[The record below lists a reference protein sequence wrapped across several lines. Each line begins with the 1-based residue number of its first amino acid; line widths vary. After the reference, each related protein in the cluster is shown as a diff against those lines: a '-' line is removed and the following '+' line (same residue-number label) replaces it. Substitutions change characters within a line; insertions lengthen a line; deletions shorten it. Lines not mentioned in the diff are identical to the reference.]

1 MSDQMIPAV
10 VLDEVRRDLRPV
22 RPLPA
27 PLVRALIV
35 LPVGLAL
42 LAGLPITWG
51 LRHNIGELA
60 PWASWGLSALESL
73 AGLLIVGAALAEAVP
88 GRRLSA
94 RAVTLTVFAGALI
107 PITLTAITNGLVP
120 AAEAP
125 GVRVRFMIEC
135 FDQIAIWAM
144 PAVAV
149 PAWLAA
155 RAWPE
160 RPAVAGAFY
169 GLGTGVM
176 ADAGARL
183 FCWVSSPL
191 HVLISHGGAIVAVTI
206 GGALLA
212 TLIDRWRP
220 RTSLLPGG
228 AGGRRIEADRPPPQ
242 GGTR

>member
-1 MSDQMIPAV
+1 MRDETIPTTL
-10 VLDEVRRDLRPV
+10 LDEVQHDLRPV

-27 PLVRALIV
+27 PSVRALLV
-35 LPVGLAL
+35 LPIGIAL
-42 LAGLPITWG
+42 ITGLPLVWG
-51 LRHNIGELA
+51 LRHNIDQLPA
-60 PWASWGLSALESL
+60 WASWGLSGLEGL

-88 GRRLSA
+88 GRRLSG
-94 RAVTLTVFAGALI
+94 RAVALTLAAGALI
-107 PITLTAITNGLVP
+107 PIAIMLATDWLLP
-120 AAEAP
+120 ATEAAS
-125 GVRVRFMIEC
+125 VRVRFMIEC
-135 FDQIAIWAM
+135 FDQITVWAV

-191 HVLISHGGAIVAVTI
+191 HMLISHGGAIVAVTI
-206 GGALLA
+206 AGAIA
-212 TLIDRWRP
+212 AVLIDRWRP
-220 RTSLLPGG
+220 RPAT
-228 AGGRRIEADRPPPQ
+228 RPPASIEP
-242 GGTR
+242 

>member
-1 MSDQMIPAV
+1 MIPTA

-27 PLVRALIV
+27 PFVRALIV
-35 LPVGLAL
+35 LPVGVAL
-42 LAGLPITWG
+42 LAGLPLFWG
-51 LRHNIGELA
+51 VRRNIGDLA
-60 PWASWGLSALESL
+60 PWASWGLSALEGL
-73 AGLLIVGAALAEAVP
+73 AGLLIVGAALREAVP

-94 RAVTLTVFAGALI
+94 RAVALTLSAGALVPVMI
-107 PITLTAITNGLVP
+107 MLTTDWMLP
-120 AAEAP
+120 AAEPA

-135 FDQIAIWAM
+135 FDQITLWAV

-149 PAWLAA
+149 PAWLAS

-191 HVLISHGGAIVAVTI
+191 HVLISHGGAILAVTL
-206 GGALLA
+206 GGAIVA

-220 RTSLLPGG
+220 RP
-228 AGGRRIEADRPPPQ
+228 
-242 GGTR
+242 

>member
-1 MSDQMIPAV
+1 MMSDHMIPAA

-22 RPLPA
+22 RPLAA

-35 LPVGLAL
+35 LPVGIAL
-42 LAGLPITWG
+42 LAGLPLSWG
-51 LRHNIGELA
+51 LRRNIGELA
-60 PWASWGLSALESL
+60 PWASWGLSGLESL
-73 AGLLIVGAALAEAVP
+73 AGLLIVGAALSEAVP

-94 RAVTLTVFAGALI
+94 RAVTLTLLAGA
-107 PITLTAITNGLVP
+107 LVP
-120 AAEAP
+120 AALMLITSWLAPAEEPP
-125 GVRVRFMIEC
+125 GVTVRFAIEC
-135 FDQIAIWAM
+135 FDQILLWAM

-191 HVLISHGGAIVAVTI
+191 HVLLSHGGAIVAVTI
-206 GGALLA
+206 GGAFVA
-212 TLIDRWRP
+212 TLVDRWRP
-220 RTSLLPGG
+220 RPRARASPPGHNG
-228 AGGRRIEADRPPPQ
+228 S
-242 GGTR
+242 

>member
-1 MSDQMIPAV
+1 MTTEPMIPTA

-27 PLVRALIV
+27 PLVRALVV

-42 LAGLPITWG
+42 LAGLPLFWG
-51 LRHNIGELA
+51 LRRNIGELA
-60 PWASWGLSALESL
+60 PWASWGLSGLESL
-73 AGLLIVGAALAEAVP
+73 AGLLIVGAALSEAVP

-94 RAVTLTVFAGALI
+94 RAVTATLFAGALV
-107 PITLTAITNGLVP
+107 PITLTLVTSWLAP
-120 AAEAP
+120 AEESPA
-125 GVRVRFMIEC
+125 VRIRFAIEC
-135 FDQIAIWAM
+135 FDQIAVWAM

-191 HVLISHGGAIVAVTI
+191 HVLLSHGGAILAVTI
-206 GGALLA
+206 CGAVVA
-212 TLIDRWRP
+212 TLIDRRRP
-220 RTSLLPGG
+220 RPTISDR
-228 AGGRRIEADRPPPQ
+228 GR
-242 GGTR
+242 G

>member
-1 MSDQMIPAV
+1 MTMSDERIPTA
-10 VLDEVRRDLRPV
+10 LLEEVRHDLRPV

-27 PLVRALIV
+27 PFARALLV
-35 LPVGLAL
+35 LPVGLVL
-42 LAGLPITWG
+42 LTGLPLFWG
-51 LRHNIGELA
+51 VRKNIDGLA
-60 PWASWGLSALESL
+60 PWASWGLSGLEGL
-73 AGLLIVGAALAEAVP
+73 AGLLIVGAALREAVP

-94 RAVTLTVFAGALI
+94 RAVALTLAAGALVPVMI
-107 PITLTAITNGLVP
+107 MLTTDWMLP
-120 AAEAP
+120 AAEPA

-135 FDQIAIWAM
+135 FDQITLWAV

-149 PAWLAA
+149 PAWLAS

-191 HVLISHGGAIVAVTI
+191 HMLISHGGAILAVTL
-206 GGALLA
+206 GGAIVA

-220 RTSLLPGG
+220 RP
-228 AGGRRIEADRPPPQ
+228 
-242 GGTR
+242 

>member
-1 MSDQMIPAV
+1 MIPTA
-10 VLDEVRRDLRPV
+10 VLDEIRRDLQPV

-27 PLVRALIV
+27 PWVRALIV
-35 LPVGLAL
+35 LPVGIAL
-42 LAGLPITWG
+42 LAGLPLSWG
-51 LRHNIGELA
+51 LRRNIGELA
-60 PWASWGLSALESL
+60 GWASWGLSGLETL
-73 AGLLIVGAALAEAVP
+73 AGLLIVGAALSEAVP

-94 RAVTLTVFAGALI
+94 RAVTLTLLAGALI
-107 PITLTAITNGLVP
+107 PVGLMLVTNSLVP
-120 AAEAP
+120 AEEAA

-183 FCWVSSPL
+183 FCWVSSPI
-191 HVLISHGGAIVAVTI
+191 HVLVSHGGAILAVTVC
-206 GGALLA
+206 GAFVA
-212 TLIDRWRP
+212 TLMDRWRP
-220 RTSLLPGG
+220 RPTISDSAPDGPARESTARTDERL
-228 AGGRRIEADRPPPQ
+228 R
-242 GGTR
+242 

>member
-1 MSDQMIPAV
+1 MRDEMIPTAL
-10 VLDEVRRDLRPV
+10 LDEVRHDLRPV

-27 PLVRALIV
+27 PSVRALLV
-35 LPVGLAL
+35 LPVGIAL
-42 LAGLPITWG
+42 LTGLPLFWG
-51 LRHNIGELA
+51 LRQNIDQL
-60 PWASWGLSALESL
+60 PSWASWGLSGFEGL

-88 GRRLSA
+88 GRRLSG
-94 RAVTLTVFAGALI
+94 RAVALTLAAGALI
-107 PITLTAITNGLVP
+107 PIAITFATDWLLP
-120 AAEAP
+120 AAESA

-135 FDQIAIWAM
+135 FDQITVWAV

-191 HVLISHGGAIVAVTI
+191 HVLISHGGAILAVTI
-206 GGALLA
+206 GGALA
-212 TLIDRWRP
+212 AALIDRWRP
-220 RTSLLPGG
+220 R
-228 AGGRRIEADRPPPQ
+228 PP
-242 GGTR
+242 TRAAR

>member
-1 MSDQMIPAV
+1 MSDETIPTAL
-10 VLDEVRRDLRPV
+10 LDEVRGDLRPV
-22 RPLPA
+22 RPLPSA
-27 PLVRALIV
+27 AVRALLV
-35 LPVGLAL
+35 LPIGVVL
-42 LAGLPITWG
+42 LTGLPLFWG
-51 LRHNIGELA
+51 FRRNFDQL
-60 PWASWGLSALESL
+60 PTWASWGLSGLEGL

-88 GRRLSA
+88 GRRLSG
-94 RAVTLTVFAGALI
+94 RAVAFTLAAGALI
-107 PITLTAITNGLVP
+107 PIALVFLSDALLA

-135 FDQIAIWAM
+135 FDQITVWAV

-160 RPAVAGAFY
+160 RPAVAGALY

-191 HVLISHGGAIVAVTI
+191 HMLVSHGGAILAVTI
-206 GGALLA
+206 AGAIA
-212 TLIDRWRP
+212 AVLIDRWRP
-220 RTSLLPGG
+220 RPAT
-228 AGGRRIEADRPPPQ
+228 RPPASIEP
-242 GGTR
+242 

>member
-1 MSDQMIPAV
+1 MREPMIPAA

-35 LPVGLAL
+35 LPIGLAL
-42 LAGLPITWG
+42 LAGLPLFWG
-51 LRHNIGELA
+51 VRRNIGELA

-73 AGLLIVGAALAEAVP
+73 AGLLIVGAALSEAVP

-94 RAVTLTVFAGALI
+94 RAVTLTLGAGALI
-107 PITLTAITNGLVP
+107 PVTLTLVTSWLLP
-120 AAEAP
+120 AEESP
-125 GVRVRFMIEC
+125 GVRVRFAIEC
-135 FDQIAIWAM
+135 FDQIAMWAM

-160 RPAVAGAFY
+160 RPAVAGACY

-183 FCWVSSPL
+183 FCWVSAPF
-191 HVLISHGGAIVAVTI
+191 HVLLSHGGAILAVTVC
-206 GGALLA
+206 GACVA
-212 TLIDRWRP
+212 TLIDRRRP
-220 RTSLLPGG
+220 RPTV
-228 AGGRRIEADRPPPQ
+228 
-242 GGTR
+242 GTRPRERRNDPLDPPASPTA

>member
-1 MSDQMIPAV
+1 MMSDRTIPTA

-35 LPVGLAL
+35 LPVGLVL

-51 LRHNIGELA
+51 LRRNIGELA

-94 RAVTLTVFAGALI
+94 RAVMLTVLAGALI
-107 PITLTAITNGLVP
+107 PVTLTAVTSSLLP
-120 AAEAP
+120 AVEAP
-125 GVRVRFMIEC
+125 EVRVRFIIEC

-160 RPAVAGAFY
+160 RPALAGAFY

-183 FCWVSSPL
+183 FCWVSSPV
-191 HVLISHGGAIVAVTI
+191 HVLIAHGGAIVAVTV
-206 GGALLA
+206 GGAIA
-212 TLIDRWRP
+212 AVLIDRWRP
-220 RTSLLPGG
+220 RQSTQ
-228 AGGRRIEADRPPPQ
+228 PPVSSN
-242 GGTR
+242 G

>member
-1 MSDQMIPAV
+1 MTSDQMVPAA

-27 PLVRALIV
+27 PLVRTLIV
-35 LPVGLAL
+35 LPVGLLL
-42 LAGLPITWG
+42 LAGLPVSWG
-51 LRHNIGELA
+51 LRQNIGALE

-107 PITLTAITNGLVP
+107 PVTVMLVTNWLVP
-120 AAEAP
+120 AVESPA
-125 GVRVRFMIEC
+125 VRVRFMIEC

-191 HVLISHGGAIVAVTI
+191 HVLISHGGAILAVTI
-206 GGALLA
+206 AGALA
-212 TLIDRWRP
+212 AVLIDRWRP
-220 RTSLLPGG
+220 RPST
-228 AGGRRIEADRPPPQ
+228 RPP
-242 GGTR
+242 G

>member
-1 MSDQMIPAV
+1 MVPAA

-27 PLVRALIV
+27 PLVRTLIV
-35 LPVGLAL
+35 LPVGLLL
-42 LAGLPITWG
+42 LAGLPVSWG
-51 LRHNIGELA
+51 LRQNIGALE

-107 PITLTAITNGLVP
+107 PVTVMLVTNWLVP
-120 AAEAP
+120 AVESPA
-125 GVRVRFMIEC
+125 VRVRFMIEC

-191 HVLISHGGAIVAVTI
+191 HVLISHGGAILAVTI
-206 GGALLA
+206 AGALA
-212 TLIDRWRP
+212 AVLIDRWRP
-220 RTSLLPGG
+220 RPST
-228 AGGRRIEADRPPPQ
+228 RPP
-242 GGTR
+242 G

>member
-1 MSDQMIPAV
+1 
-10 VLDEVRRDLRPV
+10 
-22 RPLPA
+22 
-27 PLVRALIV
+27 LVRALIV
-35 LPVGLAL
+35 VPVGIAL
-42 LAGLPITWG
+42 LAGLPLSWG

-60 PWASWGLSALESL
+60 PWASWGLSGLESL
-73 AGLLIVGAALAEAVP
+73 AGLLIVGAALSEAVP

-94 RAVTLTVFAGALI
+94 RAVALTLLAGALV
-107 PITLTAITNGLVP
+107 PVALTLVTSWLVP
-120 AAEAP
+120 AEEAP
-125 GVRVRFMIEC
+125 GVRVRFAIEC
-135 FDQIAIWAM
+135 FDQIALWAM

-191 HVLISHGGAIVAVTI
+191 HVLISHGGAILAVTL
-206 GGALLA
+206 GGAVA
-212 TLIDRWRP
+212 AVLIDRWRP
-220 RTSLLPGG
+220 RPST
-228 AGGRRIEADRPPPQ
+228 RPPASRQ
-242 GGTR
+242 R

>member
-1 MSDQMIPAV
+1 MRDEMIPPTL
-10 VLDEVRRDLRPV
+10 LDQVRHDLRPV

-27 PLVRALIV
+27 PAVRALLV
-35 LPVGLAL
+35 LPVGIAL
-42 LAGLPITWG
+42 LAGLPLFWG
-51 LRHNIGELA
+51 LRQNIDQL
-60 PWASWGLSALESL
+60 PSWASWGLSGLEGL

-94 RAVTLTVFAGALI
+94 RAVALTLAAGALV
-107 PITLTAITNGLVP
+107 PIAIVFATDWLLP
-120 AAEAP
+120 ATESP

-135 FDQIAIWAM
+135 FDEITVWAV
-144 PAVAV
+144 PAAAV

-160 RPAVAGAFY
+160 RPALAGAFY

-191 HVLISHGGAIVAVTI
+191 HVLISHGGAILAVTI
-206 GGALLA
+206 GGAIA
-212 TLIDRWRP
+212 AVLIDRWRP
-220 RTSLLPGG
+220 RP
-228 AGGRRIEADRPPPQ
+228 
-242 GGTR
+242 